1 MCCLKR
7 IWYYCKY
14 NKIYYICGKSNS
26 IYNKITLMNDSIKV
40 GKYILSLC
48 KEAGIYM
55 NQTKLQKLM
64 YVVYGAYLAND
75 DERLCDEHP
84 KAWPFGPVFP
94 KVQKYF
100 AKSENF
106 TEVSPSLSKTEEFK
120 SLTENEKLNNVI
132 TSVIKV
138 FGHYSAKDLSEWS
151 HKNGSPWVIALNS
164 NNGQWNSEISDEVI
178 KSYFLNHVIK
188 KKDA

>member
-1 MCCLKR
+1 M
-7 IWYYCKY
+7 
-14 NKIYYICGKSNS
+14 
-26 IYNKITLMNDSIKV
+26 TDSIEV

-48 KEAGIYM
+48 KEAGIEM

-75 DERLCDEHP
+75 GKRLCEEHP

-94 KVQKYF
+94 RVQKHF
-100 AKSENF
+100 AKAENF
-106 TEVSPSLSKTEEFK
+106 TDVSPSLNKTEKFK
-120 SLTENEKLNNVI
+120 LLSENNELNNI
-132 TSVIKV
+132 ISSVIKT
-138 FGHYSAKDLSEWS
+138 FGNYTAMQLSDWS
-151 HKNGSPWVIALNS
+151 HKEGSPWRKALDS